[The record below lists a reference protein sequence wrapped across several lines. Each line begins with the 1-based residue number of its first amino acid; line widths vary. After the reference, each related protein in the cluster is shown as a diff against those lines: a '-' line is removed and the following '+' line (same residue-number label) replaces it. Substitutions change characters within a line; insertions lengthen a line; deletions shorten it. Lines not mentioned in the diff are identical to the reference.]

1 MDRTNEVQLEPLE
14 KEEREEFIR
23 QVQQAFD
30 KGAQDVFGKDIPPA
44 IPRKDVEESLDDP
57 RCKAYHILCQG
68 KVVGGAVVRWEEEE
82 RRCGLELLFIRPE
95 IHGRGLGQS
104 AWQAI
109 QEAYPHAQGWETHT
123 PYFDKRNI
131 HFYVNKCGF
140 HIVEFYCEAHP
151 SPHAPSQ
158 PIPGGN
164 VFFRFEKQMAE

>member
-14 KEEREEFIR
+14 KQEREEFIT

-57 RCKAYHILCQG
+57 KCKAYHILCQG
-68 KVVGGAVVRWEEEE
+68 KVVGGAVVRWEEAE

-109 QEAYPHAQGWETHT
+109 QEAYPHAQGW
-123 PYFDKRNI
+123 
-131 HFYVNKCGF
+131 
-140 HIVEFYCEAHP
+140 
-151 SPHAPSQ
+151 
-158 PIPGGN
+158 
-164 VFFRFEKQMAE
+164 

>member
-68 KVVGGAVVRWEEEE
+68 KVVGGEIGRASCRE
-82 RRCGLELLFIRPE
+82 R
-95 IHGRGLGQS
+95 
-104 AWQAI
+104 
-109 QEAYPHAQGWETHT
+109 
-123 PYFDKRNI
+123 
-131 HFYVNKCGF
+131 V
-140 HIVEFYCEAHP
+140 
-151 SPHAPSQ
+151 
-158 PIPGGN
+158 
-164 VFFRFEKQMAE
+164 

>member
-1 MDRTNEVQLEPLE
+1 MDRTVEVRLDPL
-14 KEEREEFIR
+14 KEGEREEFIC

-30 KGAQDVFGKDIPPA
+30 KGAQDVFGQDIPPA

-57 RCKAYHILCQG
+57 KCKAYHILSQG

-109 QEAYPHAQGWETHT
+109 REAYPHARVWETHT

-158 PIPGGN
+158 PIPGGD
-164 VFFRFEKQMAE
+164 VFFRFEKQMEE

>member
-14 KEEREEFIR
+14 KQEREEFIT

-57 RCKAYHILCQG
+57 KCKAYHILCQG
-68 KVVGGAVVRWEEEE
+68 KVVGGAVVRWEEAE

-104 AWQAI
+104 AWQAG
-109 QEAYPHAQGWETHT
+109 GWLMV
-123 PYFDKRNI
+123 R
-131 HFYVNKCGF
+131 
-140 HIVEFYCEAHP
+140 EFCVT
-151 SPHAPSQ
+151 APLV
-158 PIPGGN
+158 IP
-164 VFFRFEKQMAE
+164 VTILFRAVARKVRRSYS

>member
-1 MDRTNEVQLEPLE
+1 MWL
-14 KEEREEFIR
+14 
-23 QVQQAFD
+23 
-30 KGAQDVFGKDIPPA
+30 
-44 IPRKDVEESLDDP
+44 
-57 RCKAYHILCQG
+57 
-68 KVVGGAVVRWEEEE
+68 VRWEEAE

-140 HIVEFYCEAHP
+140 HIVEFYCDAHP
-151 SPHAPSQ
+151 LPHASSQ
-158 PIPGGN
+158 PIPGGD
-164 VFFRFEKQMAE
+164 VFFRFEKQMEE